1 MLRGR
6 TFYHSQNIFE
16 KIESDELFE
25 ESELDI
31 DEQAIRE
38 SEDRAIND
46 FEDIDVTDKE
56 FFKL

>member
-46 FEDIDVTDKE
+46 FEDIDATDKE